1 MNNKNNACQIC
12 TKEAFH
18 SDNLNLREQC
28 INCGNLVV
36 DHFYFGSASF
46 NLAVIAGI
54 SFLFSNGL
62 IGSVATIL
70 LVIYL
75 LVWKN
80 NNKTPRKYKNE

>member
-12 TKEAFH
+12 NEEAFH

-80 NNKTPRKYKNE
+80 NNKTSP